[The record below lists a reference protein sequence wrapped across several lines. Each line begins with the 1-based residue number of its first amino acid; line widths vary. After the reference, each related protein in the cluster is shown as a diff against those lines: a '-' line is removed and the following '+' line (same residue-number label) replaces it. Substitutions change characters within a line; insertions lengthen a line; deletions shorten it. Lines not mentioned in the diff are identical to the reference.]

1 MAARE
6 FRDPS
11 RKLRDRRA
19 INDETETMMT
29 FRNVMIVSAILAGL
43 APAFGQSSKT
53 ISITLKNGD
62 GGDVMLSV
70 TDKVAG
76 REIYHSVMKGNGDTS
91 TKVSLDSS
99 GKSDLVWKAQSA
111 SSGKCRTAELKQ
123 LSDGQRV
130 SFSAD
135 FSGYGNAC

>member
-1 MAARE
+1 MKR
-6 FRDPS
+6 
-11 RKLRDRRA
+11 
-19 INDETETMMT
+19 ETMMT

-43 APAFGQSSKT
+43 APAFGQSAKT

-76 REIYHSVMKGNGDTS
+76 HEIYHAVIKGNADTPT
-91 TKVSLDSS
+91 TKVALDAS

-111 SSGKCRTAELKQ
+111 TSGKCRTAELKQ
-123 LSDGQRV
+123 LTDGQRV
-130 SFSAD
+130 SVSAD